1 MKPSKGFLLGA
12 LGLAAGFA
20 SSFLGIGGGLVIV
33 PVLMIGWGYPLK
45 KAVGTS
51 LATIVL
57 VSLVGVTT
65 EALVKWS
72 NIHWSL
78 ALFLTAGSLA
88 GSWAGGKA
96 LPHIPE
102 ALMRIAYAAFLLFSA
117 YRMFA
122 SARAGEGS
130 GALELAGAPL
140 AGAAVA
146 IAAGLL
152 AGVSS
157 VFFGIGGGA
166 VIVPALALMFRDI
179 PFHAARA
186 TSLVTIVPVSL
197 FGAAQHRRLGNVDLK
212 CVRWLVPAG
221 LAGAVAGVLV
231 VNRLPARPC
240 RIAFGVFLVAAA
252 LRLLTLRAKPPAPA
266 APAVGRPGA

>member
-1 MKPSKGFLLGA
+1 VSARAGLPLA
-12 LGLAAGFA
+12 VLGLVAGIS

-33 PVLMIGWGYPLK
+33 PVLMIAWSYPLK
-45 KAVGTS
+45 RAVGTS

-57 VSLVGVTT
+57 VSLVGVVT

-72 NIHWSL
+72 NIHWGM
-78 ALFLTAGSLA
+78 ALILTAGSLT

-96 LPHIPE
+96 LPRLPE
-102 ALMRIAYAAFLLFSA
+102 TPLRIAYAVFLGFSA

-122 SARAGEGS
+122 AARAGEGT
-130 GALELAGAPL
+130 GALELASAPA

-146 IAAGLL
+146 LAAGAV

-157 VFFGIGGGA
+157 VLFGIGGGV
-166 VIVPALALMFRDI
+166 VIVPALSLLFRDI

-197 FGAAQHRRLGNVDLK
+197 FGARQHRRLGNVDGSA
-212 CVRWLVPAG
+212 VRWLVPAG
-221 LAGAVAGVLV
+221 LLGAVAGVLL

-252 LRLLTLRAKPPAPA
+252 VRLLTLRARPPAPKKA
-266 APAVGRPGA
+266 AL